1 MALALGT
8 ENKRQVYIAA
18 ALILVVLGIG
28 GYELWDNF
36 GASSTPTRPA
46 PAPAIASATRPT
58 NSARSAARTSTDPEA
73 EKINDPGLD
82 PTLHFDRLAQSERVE
97 YAGTGR
103 NIFSAESAP
112 AHIEEPVAP
121 ARSDQASVNT
131 PPPPQ
136 APRAPTIDLKY
147 FGYAESKDKSSIK
160 AFFTHGDDIF
170 MARSGEIVD
179 HRYKVGTIQPGSVQV
194 TDLSYNNTQTLPIT
208 AN

>member
-18 ALILVVLGIG
+18 ALILVVLGVG

-36 GASSTPTRPA
+36 GASSTPIRPAPTPAVASTTRPA
-46 PAPAIASATRPT
+46 
-58 NSARSAARTSTDPEA
+58 NSARLAARTSTDPEA
-73 EKINDPGLD
+73 EKLNDPGLD

-121 ARSDQASVNT
+121 ARTDQASVNT

-136 APRAPTIDLKY
+136 TPRAPTIDLKY